1 MASYGIEVG
10 NPAVLNKIQSFLN
23 DSTYREV
30 IENSSNYNTRLCVE
44 RRLRMPFLD
53 SQTGVAQNHSNLFM
67 SPRQRIPGLVEGQI
81 YTYPSK
87 RWRKKRRQYLMNF
100 LQPRPRKEV
109 DPEVDLHVIS
119 TVENPAAI
127 NEDSKD
133 STNVKEDAPK
143 FVPQEAWFYD
153 ELDIQDVEGFDD
165 PDPDSDY
172 DYEETYSKR
181 KKKRGGKVARGG
193 GRGRK
198 KANYDAL
205 TDAEKP
211 FSCELCGARYKT
223 RPGLTYHYTHSHK
236 DRDDEEEGGGAA
248 SGGVS
253 GGNTSAGGSPGASVS
268 SVEGATGGG
277 GSGGSATSGA
287 GAPVTASTPT
297 TPKSSRGG
305 GDIAGSSGADH
316 SASGTGTGGAAGSTR
331 RGRHGSQASQQ
342 IPNSGSSGSSGGQ
355 GSNSSASGS
364 EEAPPSEKKRRKG
377 ADGGSTGTANPVGSS
392 ASGTSGNLGEE
403 KERAQPSP
411 YCDFCLGDATENK
424 KTGRPEELVSCSD
437 CGRSGHPSCL
447 QFTTNMIIS
456 VRKYR
461 WQCIE
466 CKCCSI
472 CGMSDNDDQLL
483 FCDDCDRGYHMY
495 CLTPPLSSPPE
506 GSWSCRLCISEFHK
520 K

>member
-1 MASYGIEVG
+1 MPLAMATFGIEVG
-10 NPAVLNKIQSFLN
+10 NPTVLSKIESFLN

-100 LQPRPRKEV
+100 LQPRRKEA
-109 DPEVDLHVIS
+109 DPEIDLHTIS

-133 STNVKEDAPK
+133 STNVKEEPLK
-143 FVPQEAWFYD
+143 FLVTANLFLQFFTQDPWIYD
-153 ELDIQDVEGFDD
+153 ELDIQEVEGYDD

-181 KKKRGGKVARGG
+181 KKRRGGKVSRGG

-236 DRDDEEEGGGAA
+236 DRDEEEDGTA
-248 SGGVS
+248 SGG
-253 GGNTSAGGSPGASVS
+253 GGTGGSPGALGSGA
-268 SVEGATGGG
+268 EGGASGG
-277 GSGGSATSGA
+277 GSGG
-287 GAPVTASTPT
+287 ASTVAAPGGAT
-297 TPKSSRGG
+297 PSTPKSSR
-305 GDIAGSSGADH
+305 
-316 SASGTGTGGAAGSTR
+316 ASGDGSTSSTSGEHTPVGATSNAAAGPTR
-331 RGRHGSQASQQ
+331 RGRHGSQAAQQ
-342 IPNSGSSGSSGGQ
+342 QLQTPTTSGGNSGGQ
-355 GSNSSASGS
+355 TSNSSASGS
-364 EEAPPSEKKRRKG
+364 EEAPPPEKKRRKG
-377 ADGGSTGTANPVGSS
+377 GDVGASPATPANSNSTISLAP
-392 ASGTSGNLGEE
+392 AEE

-411 YCDFCLGDATENK
+411 YCDFCLGDAAENK
-424 KTGRPEELVSCSD
+424 KTGRSEELVSCSD
-437 CGRSGHPSCL
+437 CGRSGK
-447 QFTTNMIIS
+447 
-456 VRKYR
+456 RKYR
-461 WQCIE
+461 
-466 CKCCSI
+466 KRK
-472 CGMSDNDDQLL
+472 
-483 FCDDCDRGYHMY
+483 RGGGAARREGAS
-495 CLTPPLSSPPE
+495 LTRLQ
-506 GSWSCRLCISEFHK
+506 GSLAAAASARGRKAKGH
-520 K
+520 